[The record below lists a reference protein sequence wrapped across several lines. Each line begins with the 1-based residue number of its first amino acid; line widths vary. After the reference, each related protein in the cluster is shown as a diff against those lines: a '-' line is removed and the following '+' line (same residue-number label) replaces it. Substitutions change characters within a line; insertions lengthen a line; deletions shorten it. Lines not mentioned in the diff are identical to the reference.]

1 MAVNSHEVNIYNLVP
16 GEEYCAFITRPNREV
31 GKYFR
36 GTFVEYYRNSAG
48 YQMIRFYPAIQ
59 EYYGEMLPIP
69 ATNPLGLY
77 LRVFESGFQS
87 YKYYRASRFTK
98 KEKKEILER
107 SVLYE
112 RRQYER
118 GLTGSTQND
127 LWFPRDLVREI
138 SLKYLT
144 NSKIAKRTG
153 WRK

>member
-1 MAVNSHEVNIYNLVP
+1 
-16 GEEYCAFITRPNREV
+16 
-31 GKYFR
+31 
-36 GTFVEYYRNSAG
+36 
-48 YQMIRFYPAIQ
+48 MIRFYPAIQ

-118 GLTGSTQND
+118 GLTGSTPNN